1 MQSEDLQT
9 LTSLYKRLG
18 LVVLEQKQDKS
29 ILLLSPAPDW
39 FSILAKVSEDKD
51 GAHISEVTSNFLQSF
66 IQNNVADMWELG
78 QERTAS
84 PIWIE
89 VDSSENSLPFEVT
102 ALRQVDSMLIII
114 EYVPQAYEAR
124 QLQAQQIR
132 ENDLLKDLLE
142 KKKANQAQKI
152 ASRETELEQELVE
165 RIALEKQLTHLAF
178 HDALTGLPNRSLFVD
193 RLQRAIAEAE
203 RKKESVVVMFID
215 MDDFK
220 KVNDSFGHQVGD
232 RVIQGAALRL
242 KKCLRDIDSIA
253 RMGGDEF
260 TLLFPHVGGHEDIE
274 VIARRLIESLD
285 EPIVVEGTDFRM
297 AISIGISI
305 YPDDAENE
313 DSLLRNA
320 DTAMYFAKH
329 TRGPSYTFYDQ
340 DMGTSSSKRLA
351 LSSDIE
357 MALQQKEFF
366 LVYQPIVNIQ
376 KMEVV
381 GAEAL
386 LRWRRSDG
394 EIVEPDRFIPLAC
407 ESDLI
412 IKIGSW
418 VLENSC
424 KQLKNWRGIYGGDFR
439 VNINL
444 SARELESE
452 AYKNT
457 FKSLLKTHG
466 LPNRS
471 LEIEITDSIP
481 IDANGEVKPYTDTLR
496 SLHISTALDRF
507 SEHQL
512 SLKAIKS
519 LNLDTIKIDRGFSI
533 DIAFDNDSYEIFS
546 GLVKLSSCLSGNVL
560 AEGIETEEQYDL
572 LGELEVQEAQ
582 GHYFSYPLE
591 SHFFDQWMKEFSA
604 HKKMQLKLVRK
615 KKSSV

>member
-1 MQSEDLQT
+1 MQNEEIQT
-9 LTSLYKRLG
+9 LVSLYKRLG

-29 ILLLSPAPDW
+29 LVLLSPQADW
-39 FSILAKVSEDKD
+39 FSHLAKLNDD
-51 GAHISEVTSNFLQSF
+51 GNRVSEVTSNFLQSF
-66 IQNNVADMWELG
+66 IQNNVADMWESG
-78 QERTAS
+78 QERAVS

-102 ALRQVDSMLIII
+102 ALRQVDSMLIIL
-114 EYVPQAYEAR
+114 EHVPQAYEAR

-260 TLLFPHVGGHEDIE
+260 TLLFPHVGGKEDIE
-274 VIARRLIESLD
+274 IIARRLIESLD
-285 EPIVVEGTDFRM
+285 DPIVVEGTEFRM

-329 TRGPSYTFYDQ
+329 TRGPSYTFYVQ

-366 LVYQPIVNIQ
+366 LVYQPIVNIK

-424 KQLKNWRGIYGGDFR
+424 KQLKNWRGIYGGNFR
-439 VNINL
+439 MNINL
-444 SARELESE
+444 SARELESD

-457 FKSLLKTHG
+457 FKSLFKAHG
-466 LPNRS
+466 LPNKS
-471 LEIEITDSIP
+471 LEIEITDNVP
-481 IDANGEVKPYTDTLR
+481 IDTNGVIQPYVDTQK

-507 SEHQL
+507 SEHHP

-519 LNLDTIKIDRGFSI
+519 LNLDTIKIDRGFSK
-533 DIAFDNDSYEIFS
+533 DIAFDKDSYEIFS
-546 GLVKLSSCLSGNVL
+546 GLVKLSACLSGNVL
-560 AEGIETEEQYDL
+560 VEGIETENQYDL
-572 LGELEVQEAQ
+572 LGDLEVQEAQ
-582 GHYFSYPLE
+582 GHYFSKPLE
-591 SHFFDQWMKEFSA
+591 SHFFDQWMKEFSK
-604 HKKMQLKLVRK
+604 HKKMQLKVVRE

>member
-1 MQSEDLQT
+1 M
-9 LTSLYKRLG
+9 
-18 LVVLEQKQDKS
+18 LEQKQDKS
-29 ILLLSPAPDW
+29 LLLLSPPADW
-39 FSILAKVSEDKD
+39 FSHLAKLNEEGSQVTE
-51 GAHISEVTSNFLQSF
+51 ITSNFLQSF
-66 IQNNVADMWELG
+66 VENNVADMWGSG
-78 QERTAS
+78 QERAVS

-114 EYVPQAYEAR
+114 EHVPQAYEAR

-165 RIALEKQLTHLAF
+165 RIAVEKQLTHLAF

-232 RVIQGAALRL
+232 RVIQGAALNL

-260 TLLFPHVGGHEDIE
+260 TLLFPHVGGREDIE

-285 EPIVVEGTDFRM
+285 EPIVVEGAEIRM

-329 TRGPSYTFYDQ
+329 TRGPSYTFYKQ

-351 LSSDIE
+351 LASDIE

-366 LVYQPIVNIQ
+366 LVYQPIVNIK

-386 LRWRRSDG
+386 LRWRCLLYTSPSPRDQ
-394 EIVEPDRFIPLAC
+394 R
-407 ESDLI
+407 
-412 IKIGSW
+412 GSRMP
-418 VLENSC
+418 S
-424 KQLKNWRGIYGGDFR
+424 
-439 VNINL
+439 
-444 SARELESE
+444 SA
-452 AYKNT
+452 
-457 FKSLLKTHG
+457 
-466 LPNRS
+466 
-471 LEIEITDSIP
+471 
-481 IDANGEVKPYTDTLR
+481 
-496 SLHISTALDRF
+496 
-507 SEHQL
+507 
-512 SLKAIKS
+512 
-519 LNLDTIKIDRGFSI
+519 
-533 DIAFDNDSYEIFS
+533 
-546 GLVKLSSCLSGNVL
+546 
-560 AEGIETEEQYDL
+560 
-572 LGELEVQEAQ
+572 
-582 GHYFSYPLE
+582 
-591 SHFFDQWMKEFSA
+591 
-604 HKKMQLKLVRK
+604 
-615 KKSSV
+615 